1 MCVRIGVCEIV
12 SICYGNRGGRMELHL
27 CVLYMVIGVGF
38 GSFKLLT
45 TKAGLFL
52 CSV

>member
-1 MCVRIGVCEIV
+1 
-12 SICYGNRGGRMELHL
+12 MELHL

-38 GSFKLLT
+38 GPFKLLA

-52 CSV
+52 YSV